1 MVLGGKGWPARPWPG
16 PRAPLPLLLHAII
29 DLPSKGKLHRK
40 FSPSPPTPARKFITD
55 LLHRRSTPTCGPPNH
70 LSPSLVFLLGAMTT
84 FILPKPTKWVNV
96 WKLLQANASGVL

>member
-1 MVLGGKGWPARPWPG
+1 

-70 LSPSLVFLLGAMTT
+70 LSPSLRTTFRSVAVVGHQSQVFLLGAMTT